1 MSKRT
6 IGTRGIWGGVL
17 AVAIGCASGSPN
29 TSAKANATAGATGAA
44 GVAAAPASYGDA
56 PEPPI
61 PEPRTGELAPVDGER
76 VTGQLV
82 ARGKD
87 GDAEVL
93 EFKLAQGDGGGVVM
107 LDAPG
112 ALAVLQPGGTL
123 LVRRPPSGAPVKGAV
138 IQVSW
143 HSPTYRHP
151 LELQAS
157 GGPISKDAGQRFWA
171 AFATSLEGSGS
182 GPFRRF
188 AAARVRER
196 FLPTTGAAAAALAGR
211 SSREA
216 TLRAMDTLTGRTSI
230 EEALQADRPLLV
242 AARAEKATVAIDKV
256 APPALRPHPFPEML
270 RALGKPVPAEP
281 MARAV
286 PAAFWYVRLDS
297 LDTLFRLEDE
307 LDAWATPLASAAN
320 GRSEGLALSE
330 RYQTALGLRRGPLS
344 RALGAQVVGQLA
356 IAGSDP
362 YVRDGTD
369 LTVIFQVK
377 SRTLFDAAVGATLA
391 DFGRT
396 HGGLTEGGFDH
407 GAVRVRAA
415 TSADGAVRQHRADV
429 TTPEGELSVVSNSA
443 GAMRRVLDTIAGKGP
458 RLADE
463 PDLRYLLARDA
474 KVETNALVFLGDRF
488 VAEVA
493 GPRQKIGQL
502 RRMIAQAELAVPGY
516 AQLLYGR
523 IHGRTPASTADL
535 LKSRLLVKED
545 LVHGAG
551 GAISFAPGTAAR
563 SRFGTS
569 SALVPLADLPAVD
582 RVTVGERDAYVR
594 FAETYQMYWRA
605 YVDPIAIRL
614 RVAPTELAADV
625 RVLPLIEA
633 SEYRKLV
640 RTVGKARVTTPGIE
654 AGMRWVLGIGQDAE
668 LRRFVSGTAR
678 HSPFGQF
685 ALDWLGDWAMA
696 GIEDKVAVAQFALRN
711 RDMVSQRPAQGD
723 ERVGSNHF
731 EDLLRLPLH
740 GGIEV
745 RSTAGAI
752 AFLAGVKQT
761 VDSSAPGLVEWTRLD
776 HRGVAIMR
784 VRAAAGTTESRR
796 LAERGMADAA
806 LYYALAEGALLV
818 ALQEA
823 VIKRRIDE
831 RKDGRGPEAGK
842 QADTQLVFDVA
853 ARATSPLGKV
863 LTWALDREIARET
876 HHSFDDAFTLLHGAP
891 ELRSD
896 PGRYRAAAIATLGRV
911 PLTPDGQPYT
921 WTDDGV
927 TDPVRGSMLRHR
939 WPKLPV
945 AGSAVERLVSSLVRL
960 RGEVG
965 FDEEPG
971 PTPAGGERLGSLH
984 ARVTVGLG
992 AR

>member
-1 MSKRT
+1 MGKRT
-6 IGTRGIWGGVL
+6 SSTRGIWGSALV
-17 AVAIGCASGSPN
+17 VALGCASGSPN
-29 TSAKANATAGATGAA
+29 TSGKANATAGAA
-44 GVAAAPASYGDA
+44 GSAGTSAPASYGEP

-61 PEPRTGELAPVDGER
+61 PEPRTGETPPMEGER

-82 ARGKD
+82 ARGRD

-93 EFKLAQGDGGGVVM
+93 EFRIGPQPGSVVV
-107 LDAPG
+107 LETPG
-112 ALAVLQPGGTL
+112 ALAVTHPDGLL
-123 LVRRPPSGAPVKGAV
+123 LVRRPPSTAPVKGA
-138 IQVSW
+138 ILRPAS
-143 HSPTYRHP
+143 SGGYRHP
-151 LELQAS
+151 LELQTS
-157 GGPISKDAGQRFWA
+157 GGTTSKETTQRFWA
-171 AFATSLEGSGS
+171 AFAASFEGWGS

-196 FLPTTGAAAAALAGR
+196 FLPTAGGVSAALAGR
-211 SSREA
+211 TAREA

-242 AARAEKATVAIDKV
+242 AARAEKATVPIDKV

-270 RALGKPVPAEP
+270 RALGKPVAAEP

-286 PAAFWYVRLDS
+286 PAAFWYLRLDS

-344 RALGAQVVGQLA
+344 RALGGQVVGQLA
-356 IAGSDP
+356 LAGSDP

-377 SRTLFDAAVGATLA
+377 SRALFDAAVGATLA
-391 DFGRT
+391 DFGRA

-407 GAVRVRAA
+407 GGVRVRVA
-415 TSADGAVRQHRADV
+415 TSGNGAVQQHRADV
-429 TTPEGELSVVSNSA
+429 TTPEGELSIISNSA
-443 GAMRRVLDTIAGKGP
+443 GAIRRVLDAIAGSAP
-458 RLADE
+458 RLSDE

-474 KVETNALVFLGDRF
+474 KVETSALVFLGDRF

-523 IHGRTPASTADL
+523 IHGRTPASTAEL

-551 GAISFAPGTAAR
+551 GAISFAPSTSAR

-569 SALVPLADLPAVD
+569 SALVPLIDLPGVD
-582 RVTVGERDAYVR
+582 RVTAGERDAYVR
-594 FAETYQMYWRA
+594 FAETYQQYWRA
-605 YVDPIAIRL
+605 YVDPIAIRV
-614 RVAPTELAADV
+614 RVAQSELGVDV

-633 SEYRKLV
+633 SDYRKLV
-640 RTVGKARVTTPGIE
+640 RTVGKARVSTPGID

-668 LRRFVSGTAR
+668 LRRLLTGTAR
-678 HSPFGQF
+678 HTPFGQF
-685 ALDWLGDWAMA
+685 GLDWLGDWAMA
-696 GIEDKVAVAQFALRN
+696 GIEDKVVLAQFALRS
-711 RDMVSQRPAQGD
+711 RDLVEQRPAQSEEDRG
-723 ERVGSNHF
+723 RARF
-731 EDLLRLPLH
+731 EDVLRLPLY
-740 GGIEV
+740 GGLEV
-745 RSTAGAI
+745 KSTAGAI

-761 VDSSAPGLVEWTRLD
+761 LDTSAPGLVEWTRID

-784 VRAAAGTTESRR
+784 VRPAPGTAESRK
-796 LAERGMADAA
+796 LAEAGAADVAV
-806 LYYALAEGALLV
+806 YYALAEGALLV
-818 ALQEA
+818 ALQEP

-831 RKDGRGPEAGK
+831 RKDGRGPQAGK
-842 QADTQLVFDVA
+842 QGDTQLVFDVA
-853 ARATSPLGKV
+853 TKAASPMGRV
-863 LTWALDREIARET
+863 ITWALDREIARET
-876 HHSFDDAFTLLHGAP
+876 HHSFEEAFVLLSGAP
-891 ELRSD
+891 ELRTD
-896 PGRYRAAAIATLGRV
+896 PSRYRAVAMATLGRV
-911 PLTPDGQPYT
+911 PLTTDGQPYT
-921 WTDDGV
+921 WTEEGV
-927 TDPVRGSMLRHR
+927 TDPVRGSMMRRR

-945 AGSAVERLVSSLVRL
+945 AGSAVERLVTSLVRL

-971 PTPAGGERLGSLH
+971 PAAPGGERLGSLH